1 MSLPQD
7 SAGKVNHKAREEA
20 IRSLAEGK
28 YLLRCRLRDD
38 ADFDWAEAELENAC
52 HESIA
57 ALAQILAM
65 QGTQATGPEWHNQ
78 ILAARK
84 EMVRLRELAQKYC
97 HRKVIELALSTD
109 AVLEALTEQNAPKR
123 KSLLQRMLVG

>member
-1 MSLPQD
+1 MSIPQK
-7 SAGKVNHKAREEA
+7 SREEA
-20 IRSLAEGK
+20 TRKLAEGK

-38 ADFDWAEAELENAC
+38 ADFDWAEAELEHAY
-52 HESIA
+52 HESIV

-65 QGTQATGPEWHNQ
+65 QGTQVTGPEWQEQ

-97 HRKVIELALSTD
+97 HSRVIELAQATD
-109 AVLEALTEQNAPKR
+109 AILEALTEQNAPKR
-123 KSLLQRMLVG
+123 KSLLTRMLVG